1 MDSGLVGLQKK
12 GMLLGES
19 FAASKEQLVLGGVV
33 SVQSVRLQ
41 MEGHPEYKEMDFPG
55 GPEVKSP
62 PANAGVQSLVWKLRP
77 PQALEQQSLCA
88 TTTELVGLE
97 PVLCNKRSH
106 YSEKPVH
113 FNEE

>member
-1 MDSGLVGLQKK
+1 MDSGLVSLQKK

-19 FAASKEQLVLGGVV
+19 FAASKKQLVLGGVV

-41 MEGHPEYKEMDFPG
+41 MEYHLEYKEMDFSG

-77 PQALEQQSLCA
+77 QRPWSNKAS
-88 TTTELVGLE
+88 
-97 PVLCNKRSH
+97 VLQLLSRWA
-106 YSEKPVH
+106 
-113 FNEE
+113 